1 MQKNQPAELRA
12 KATRGKLLARS
23 DKMGILSNP
32 YFLGYVLLILV
43 LVRCGN
49 AIKALH
55 NESVARRKAAE
66 AERHRIWDGDL

>member
-1 MQKNQPAELRA
+1 M
-12 KATRGKLLARS
+12 S
-23 DKMGILSNP
+23 ILTNP

-55 NESVARRKAAE
+55 NEEVAKRKAAE
-66 AERHRIWDGDL
+66 AERRRTWDGDL